1 VYLKFSFIHLIDY
14 PLFIDV
20 SKCWRSCFEIK
31 YTFREHD

>member
-20 SKCWRSCFEIK
+20 SKCWR
-31 YTFREHD
+31 